1 MQNILVPVDFS
12 KDSMNALDHGIY
24 LANAFNLG
32 LRIIHVRKD
41 KNYDLP
47 FVLKDKGQDKEY
59 TKTTEEFCED
69 IVKKYKPKY
78 KGGGTFD
85 YMIRTG
91 RIYKGITDQA
101 EKDRSLMI
109 VMGTHGI
116 SGFEEFWVGS
126 NAYRVVCKA
135 PCPVMTIRHGFRKKK
150 IKKIV
155 LPIDARQDT
164 RVKVPFTCEL
174 AKVLKAEV
182 HVIDVRETNARDVMA
197 RLNRYA
203 DQSAE
208 YLEKRGVKTVRDS
221 FKGSNVADLTIAYAV
236 HTGAELISMVSN
248 HRGNPMRMYLS
259 SEAQEM
265 VNHSP
270 IPVLSVHPSYAKF

>member
-12 KDSMNALDHGIY
+12 KDSMNALNHGIY
-24 LANAFNLG
+24 LANTFNQS

-47 FVLKDKGQDKEY
+47 FVLKDKDKDKEY
-59 TKTTEEFCED
+59 AKTTEEFCEE
-69 IVKKYKPKY
+69 IVNKYKAKY
-78 KGGGTFD
+78 QGGGDFD
-85 YMIRTG
+85 FVIRTG
-91 RIYKGITDQA
+91 RIYKGITEQA
-101 EKDRSLMI
+101 EKDESLMI

-116 SGFEEFWVGS
+116 SGFEEFWLGS

-150 IKKIV
+150 IKKII

-174 AKVLKAEV
+174 AQALKAEV
-182 HVIDVRETNARDVMA
+182 HVIDVRETNARDVIA

-236 HTGAELISMVSN
+236 HVGAELISMVSN